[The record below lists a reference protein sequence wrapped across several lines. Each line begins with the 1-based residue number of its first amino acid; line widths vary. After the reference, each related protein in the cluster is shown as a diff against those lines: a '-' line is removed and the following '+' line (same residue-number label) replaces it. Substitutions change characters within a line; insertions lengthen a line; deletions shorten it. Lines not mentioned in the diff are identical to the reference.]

1 MGDGPHESENPP
13 RTLLGNALL
22 GTTDPNVLRRAEEG
36 RIETRHYAAV
46 GRVAANWAYL
56 ALVRNQPLDLTG
68 WWGGSY
74 SSIRR
79 EIRRIRY

>member
-36 RIETRHYAAV
+36 RIEPVTMQLWDVLQRI
-46 GRVAANWAYL
+46 GRTKRLSGIN
-56 ALVRNQPLDLTG
+56 R
-68 WWGGSY
+68 
-74 SSIRR
+74 SI
-79 EIRRIRY
+79 